1 MTREE
6 AVRRLRRVIGPLAK
20 SVVGSRPSSPRQR
33 AAAKVQAQ
41 ALGAELEVLQ
51 DEVRRKVATRHEP
64 RDLITLQHL
73 ISRLERQR
81 DEADARARYYRVRV
95 GENHGRFQIERA
107 RGDTWDEVFALL
119 NQEDSSPRR
128 RM

>member
-6 AVRRLRRVIGPLAK
+6 AVRQLRRLIGPLAK
-20 SVVGSRPSSPRQR
+20 SVVGSRPSGPRQR

-73 ISRLERQR
+73 IIRVERQR
-81 DEADARARYYRVRV
+81 EEAHARARYYRFWA
-95 GENHGRFQIERA
+95 GEDHGRFQIERA
-107 RGDTWDEVFALL
+107 KGDSWEEVLALL
-119 NQEDSSPRR
+119 NQED
-128 RM
+128 